1 MRPLPKFDKR
11 AAINEAAEAKTWWCS
26 DCGLPTEEGE
36 TCCSNCLQYWADVA
50 NGMFDNYDEWQ
61 YEKEQQEIEDFN
73 RERNFN
79 QESELERDEM
89 RERVMWHYDEIDD
102 WCYVEHY

>member
-1 MRPLPKFDKR
+1 MKPLPKFDKR
-11 AAINEAAEAKTWWCS
+11 AALNEAAEAKTWWCS

-61 YEKEQQEIEDFN
+61 YEQEQQED
-73 RERNFN
+73 
-79 QESELERDEM
+79 ELERDEID
-89 RERVMWHYDEIDD
+89 RERVIWHYDEVDD